1 MGSLQSTLHPDRHL
15 PLPKASPTRYFILIL
30 PSRRLRPRS
39 VLSQIL
45 FCSLTD
51 FILSALTQILFVLP
65 FRRFYLFCPRANFI
79 RAVSCRFPFYFC
91 DRFVFEQTLTR
102 FYSHTNFSIF
112 VLSRAKVFFFRFALT
127 QTLSCPRADF
137 LFVLSSHRLSFRS
150 VLKHILFCPHT
161 NFLSVPSP
169 CIPFS
174 AFTQTF
180 FSFCPRAEFFFFHST
195 LV

>member
-65 FRRFYLFCPRANFI
+65 FHRFYLLCPRANFI
-79 RAVSCRFPFYFC
+79 RVVSCRFLFYLC

-112 VLSRAKVFFFRFALT
+112 VLSRAKVFFF
-127 QTLSCPRADF
+127 
-137 LFVLSSHRLSFRS
+137 VLPSHRRCP
-150 VLKHILFCPHT
+150 VL
-161 NFLSVPSP
+161 
-169 CIPFS
+169 
-174 AFTQTF
+174 TQTF
-180 FSFCPRAEFFFFHST
+180 FSFCPNRRLSSRSVLT
-195 LV
+195 

>member
-51 FILSALTQILFVLP
+51 FILSALAQILFVLS

-79 RAVSCRFPFYFC
+79 RAVSCRFLFYFC

-112 VLSRAKVFFFRFALT
+112 VLSRAKVFLFSF
-127 QTLSCPRADF
+127 CPHTDV
-137 LFVLSSHRLSFRS
+137 VLSSRRLSFRS
-150 VLKHILFCPHT
+150 VLTADFLLVLSSRRVF
-161 NFLSVPSP
+161 FLSLY
-169 CIPFS
+169 
-174 AFTQTF
+174 
-180 FSFCPRAEFFFFHST
+180 PRVDNFFFNV
-195 LV
+195 LLACRPR